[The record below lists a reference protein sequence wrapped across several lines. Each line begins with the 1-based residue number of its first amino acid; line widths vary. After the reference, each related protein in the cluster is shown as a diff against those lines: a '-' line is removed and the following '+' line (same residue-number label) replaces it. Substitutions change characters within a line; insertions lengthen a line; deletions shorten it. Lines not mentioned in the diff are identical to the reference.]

1 MKSAQKLQQKRLE
14 KGLSQAGLADSSG
27 VKKRMIQEY
36 EHDARDINGAK
47 LLTLLKLCNT
57 LECRLDDILD
67 DPETL
72 SELKTY
78 TDAGVA

>member
-1 MKSAQKLQQKRLE
+1 MKSTQKLQQKRLE
-14 KGLSQAGLADSSG
+14 KGLSQAGLADASG
-27 VKKRMIQEY
+27 VSKRMIQDY
-36 EHDARDINGAK
+36 EHDDRDINGAK